1 MYDLKFCQL
10 GLAGVRSDSRGFA
23 ADLPVVPL
31 FAVGEIFLV
40 RAFNLLHGTNIRSE
54 TEQTSESES
63 SAHVHTH
70 TQPKTGSRS
79 WNQGL
84 DRPTLYHEYRPDIWP
99 GNRQKSSSISLTSP
113 CLAFFTLLI
122 FSDRHLSLLV
132 SLKDKIQTENRW
144 FFKSGS
150 HLL

>member
-63 SAHVHTH
+63 SAHVHTCTRTH
-70 TQPKTGSRS
+70 SPRLDQGAGTRDWTVPHCIMNTDLTTGLETGR
-79 WNQGL
+79 NH
-84 DRPTLYHEYRPDIWP
+84 PA
-99 GNRQKSSSISLTSP
+99 
-113 CLAFFTLLI
+113 LA
-122 FSDRHLSLLV
+122 
-132 SLKDKIQTENRW
+132 
-144 FFKSGS
+144 
-150 HLL
+150 